1 MRTDFPKEKALVG
14 QPCSRYGPT
23 SGSTWEVQIGFY
35 GLQKK
40 LEGGVGKYEILK
52 KISKTV
58 FDMQGELTV
67 VTIRIGNHLSLLNA
81 TSSLGVE
88 VCLCS

>member
-40 LEGGVGKYEILK
+40 LEGGVGEYEILK
-52 KISKTV
+52 KKIVKL
-58 FDMQGELTV
+58 FLICKE
-67 VTIRIGNHLSLLNA
+67 
-81 TSSLGVE
+81 SSL
-88 VCLCS
+88 S